1 METWQ
6 IQLLAWMVAGVVGL
20 PFTRIWRLG
29 DGTTRAV
36 TFGGALLLGPYFLVS
51 ALALA
56 GWRWWRDR
64 P

>member
-6 IQLLAWMVAGVVGL
+6 VQLLLWMAAGLVGL

-29 DGTTRAV
+29 DGTVRAV
-36 TFGGALLLGPYFLVS
+36 TFGGALLLGPYFGVP

-56 GWRWWRDR
+56 AYRRWRNRS
-64 P
+64 